1 MKAECISKGKHTLT
15 VVLKKNLDKSIP
27 LFDLDKIPLEVLH
40 KYALQTIGEQESY
53 IEELEIIIDQLKS
66 QLQQKE
72 EQYKLNKEER
82 KKVAEEILK
91 DHEIYV
97 IKIRNDRLRKRNK
110 ELQLKYREGVNEIC
124 RLIRENEALKKSFDY
139 DNI

>member
-1 MKAECISKGKHTLT
+1 MKTECISKGKHTLT

-27 LFDLDKIPLEVLH
+27 LYDLDKIPLEVLH

-53 IEELEIIIDQLKS
+53 IEELGTIIDQLRS
-66 QLQQKE
+66 QLLQKE

-97 IKIRNDRLRKRNK
+97 IITRNDRLRKRNK

-124 RLIRENEALKKSFDY
+124 RLIRENEALKKSLEY
-139 DNI
+139 NNI

>member
-1 MKAECISKGKHTLT
+1 MKIDNINKGKAILTLA
-15 VVLKKNLDKSIP
+15 LEKKANKSTPIHN
-27 LFDLDKIPLEVLH
+27 LDKIPLEALI

-53 IEELEIIIDQLKS
+53 IQELEATINQLEEQLKN
-66 QLQQKE
+66 KE

-91 DHEIYV
+91 EHEIYV

-110 ELQLKYREGVNEIC
+110 ELHVKYRERVNEIC
-124 RLIRENEALKKSFDY
+124 KLIRENENLKNSIDS
-139 DNI
+139 